1 MDEIKKFSIDI
12 INTLDMDEDP
22 DFAIC
27 RIQALSDGEN
37 SHELILPTEVLK
49 RDAQTC
55 LGKFVVAKIDNDI
68 FGDKD
73 FTDHADTEVILGYIP
88 KDANITFTENES
100 GNGIFM
106 EVDVVLSKLY
116 GNGSIDIFRRDGKKE
131 VSCEFTAIYEDD
143 NENVIKSMNIRGI
156 TILGSGINASCTG
169 ANAKIIKFS
178 EKKAD
183 EFYHERFNSYN
194 ELKRFSEER
203 KNKMVEK
210 ENYVSHPIDT
220 SKEALDMGNWDGNKA
235 KQDLVKEKNYKTL
248 AKKVCLVLKD
258 GWEDR
263 EVTKLGYPVMNLKD
277 GKWVYNAEGLKS
289 AQGYAKTHD
298 PEIYNKIVN
307 LRKKLD
313 LVDDKEKKDAKE
325 GGKEKMAKTEKFA
338 VDIGNMWHAVFE
350 KLEEKYP
357 DRDYGSIYRIYGIYE
372 EDNKKFTVVYRK
384 DKTQLY
390 KLDFDYTEEGLS
402 FAEEVVS
409 VKQEFVVSDKTV
421 KFEATKDTEKFTKF
435 EENETDPKD
444 SEKDNDDDEGE
455 GKDDNDK
462 GKMSSDANVDSTA
475 YADMMDLEAKKNK
488 ELADKD
494 DIIMKQTEELE
505 ELRKFKADVE
515 EEKKMA
521 TVNNLLANI
530 KDKVNEEEYAKCEKE
545 GMECKFSEVSA
556 WRNGVLARMAESLL
570 QFSKKEENI
579 LRMSFDKDTNENK
592 SLWDRL

>member
-210 ENYVSHPIDT
+210 ENYVSHTIDT

-313 LVDDKEKKDAKE
+313 LVDDKEKENNDKKE
-325 GGKEKMAKTEKFA
+325 GGSAKMENETFAIQGREAWGAVIAQVEKHEGGHVYVDSVEK
-338 VDIGNMWHAVFE
+338 
-350 KLEEKYP
+350 
-357 DRDYGSIYRIYGIYE
+357 
-372 EDNKKFTVVYRK
+372 NKIIFTSK
-384 DKTQLY
+384 DGVRYDVKATV
-390 KLDFDYTEEGLS
+390 
-402 FAEEVVS
+402 EVG
-409 VKQEFVVSDKTV
+409 KDDKTV
-421 KFEATKDTEKFTKF
+421 KAEIDWGSKTKSKDQSNIHKF
-435 EENETDPKD
+435 ECGEEHMSD
-444 SEKDNDDDEGE
+444 DNDDEDTDDKMDN
-455 GKDDNDK
+455 KDDDK
-462 GKMSSDANVDSTA
+462 EKMSSDANVDSQA
-475 YADMMDLEAKKNK
+475 YADMMDIEAKKNR

-494 DIIMKQTEELE
+494 DIIMKYEKELE

-530 KDKVNEEEYAKCEKE
+530 KDKVNDEEYAKCEKE

-570 QFSKKEENI
+570 QFSEKEENI
-579 LRMSFDKDTNENK
+579 LRMSFDKDTDEKK